1 MKRKKKVR
9 MLRTAATHLRRQV
22 NVVRSSSHNNRTMI
36 TSAQKRALKNEQI
49 KGGESSKSSAKP
61 PIAGASPAATAE
73 AGGGG
78 GGGGSS
84 LPLLAGVG
92 IAGAGAAYYMDV
104 LPLDM
109 IMGKKAEEEKAD
121 DSIVS
126 VSEAAVEKEE
136 ADLSIAIAE
145 EEVAAKAVEVVVEE
159 KKEEEPVVVV
169 VEEKK
174 TTGNRV
180 LQITAPSGSGRVTE
194 PLPEVSHVEGGNR
207 VSVAKFAGGDAGK
220 ETPAP
225 TTDAP
230 TGEIAAQAEDE
241 LKMSSLPGKSAI
253 DEELA
258 RAHASMKA
266 SVDESYLKNLDDL
279 SPSDLRIKIVQLTS
293 EMSERTKWEAVR
305 LREFLSMKEK
315 EVGDK

>member
-1 MKRKKKVR
+1 

-22 NVVRSSSHNNRTMI
+22 VRPNNRTMI
-36 TSAQKRALKNEQI
+36 TSAQKRALKKDQI
-49 KGGESSKSSAKP
+49 KGGESSSSTSSTGKP

-73 AGGGG
+73 ASGG

-92 IAGAGAAYYMDV
+92 IAGVGAAYYMDV

-109 IMGKKAEEEKAD
+109 IMGKKEEKAD
-121 DSIVS
+121 EVA

-136 ADLSIAIAE
+136 ADLSIAVAE
-145 EEVAAKAVEVVVEE
+145 EEAAVKVVEE
-159 KKEEEPVVVV
+159 KKEEEPIV

-174 TTGNRV
+174 SSGNRV
-180 LQITAPSGSGRVTE
+180 LQITAPSGTGRESE
-194 PLPEVSHVEGGNR
+194 PLPKVSHVEGGNR
-207 VSVAKFAGGDAGK
+207 VSVAKFAGDDK
-220 ETPAP
+220 EEKTT
-225 TTDAP
+225 TTDVSAP
-230 TGEIAAQAEDE
+230 TGEVAAQAEDE
-241 LKMSSLPGKSAI
+241 LRSSSLTGKSVI

-279 SPSDLRIKIVQLTS
+279 SPSDLRIKIVQLAS
-293 EMSERTKWEAVR
+293 EMGERTKWEAVR
-305 LREFLSMKEK
+305 LREFLGMKEK